1 MNYSENPDVLQAMIE
16 AYVIDCIEN
25 KAPVCI
31 PGCVLYL
38 GLNSSADLYALEGEG
53 GCKPHIAR
61 LKTHCEAYA
70 ISRLY
75 STTPTGSIFAL
86 KQLGWSDSVQKHTA
100 DVRITIEGKD
110 AQL

>member
-1 MNYSENPDVLQAMIE
+1 MNYSENPEVLEAMVE
-16 AYVIDCIEN
+16 AYVLDCAEN
-25 KAPVCI
+25 KAPVSI

-38 GLNSSADLYALEGEG
+38 GLESTAELYAVGAVEGCERA
-53 GCKPHIAR
+53 IAR

-75 STTPTGSIFAL
+75 STTPTGGIFAL